1 MKKWKKNKKL
11 IIGSIVGVIIVLA
24 GIFGYQVF
32 ANTKTDKY
40 TETQASI
47 ENIVNDNRFSG
58 VIESQSR
65 EDIMATSSQKI
76 NEFYV
81 SEGEQVEKD
90 DDLYETSTGEVVSAT
105 KNGEVSKIYYKEDD
119 TVPAN
124 GKVMDIVDFTN
135 LQVSIKVDEYQLSS
149 LAVGSPVTINID
161 SIGRSVQGT
170 VSEISREAKNENGV
184 AYFIAIVDF
193 QGDSQIRIGM
203 NAEVVIVKE
212 SAQNAVTIPVDAIQ
226 FGANNETYVLVK
238 SESDKTENR
247 PVTTGITDGVT
258 IQIIEG
264 LNENEIVLI
273 PVITTPETSTFQRP
287 ETGGEI

>member
-1 MKKWKKNKKL
+1 MKKGNTKKL
-11 IIGSIVGVIIVLA
+11 IIGSVVGVLIIA
-24 GIFGYQVF
+24 GGILGYQVLT
-32 ANTKTDKY
+32 NTAAGQY
-40 TETQASI
+40 TETKVTVGSVI
-47 ENIVNDNRFSG
+47 NDNRFSG

-65 EDIMATSSQKI
+65 EDITATSSQKI

-90 DDLYETSTGEVVSAT
+90 TDLYETSTGEVISAT
-105 KNGEVSKIYYKEDD
+105 KNGEVSKIYFKEDD
-119 TVPAN
+119 TVPAG

-149 LAVGSPVTINID
+149 IAVGSPVTINID

-184 AYFIAIVDF
+184 AYFTAIVDF

-212 SAQNAVTIPVDAIQ
+212 SVQNAVTVPVDAIQ
-226 FGANNETYVLVK
+226 FGANNEPYVLIK
-238 SESDKTENR
+238 GEADKTENR
-247 PVTTGITDGVT
+247 PVTTGITDGVN
-258 IQIIEG
+258 IQITAG
-264 LNENEIVLI
+264 LTENETVLI
-273 PVITTPETSTFQRP
+273 PVITTTATSSFQRP
-287 ETGGEI
+287 QTGGGN

>member
-1 MKKWKKNKKL
+1 MKKGNTKKL
-11 IIGSIVGVIIVLA
+11 IIGSVVGVLIIA
-24 GIFGYQVF
+24 GGILGYQVLT
-32 ANTKTDKY
+32 NTAAGQY
-40 TETQASI
+40 TETKVTVGSVI
-47 ENIVNDNRFSG
+47 NDNRFSG

-65 EDIMATSSQKI
+65 EDITATSSQKI

-90 DDLYETSTGEVVSAT
+90 TDLYETSTGEVISAT
-105 KNGEVSKIYYKEDD
+105 KNGEVSKIYFKEDD
-119 TVPAN
+119 TVPAG

-149 LAVGSPVTINID
+149 IAVGSPVTINID

-184 AYFIAIVDF
+184 AYFTAIVDF

-212 SAQNAVTIPVDAIQ
+212 SVQNAVTVPVDAIQ
-226 FGANNETYVLVK
+226 FGANNETYVLIK
-238 SESDKTENR
+238 GEADKTENR
-247 PVTTGITDGVT
+247 PVTTGITDGVN
-258 IQIIEG
+258 IQITAG
-264 LNENEIVLI
+264 LTENETVLI
-273 PVITTPETSTFQRP
+273 PVITTTATSSFQRP
-287 ETGGEI
+287 QTGGGN